1 MSVEDLQKK
10 LLLLEEENKLLK
22 SENEIIKDKL
32 QKYNNS
38 RKNYYEENKE
48 IVNDKAKKRLK
59 KLSEENPEKLKEYRR
74 TAYLKR
80 KEKMEF
86 EKQKLEI
93 IKEN

>member
-10 LLLLEEENKLLK
+10 ILLLEEENKLLK

-38 RKNYYEENKE
+38 RKNYYEENKD

-74 TAYLKR
+74 TAYLKK
-80 KEKMEF
+80 KEKMEL
-86 EKQKLEI
+86 EKQKLDI